1 MTHSIKGYKAIQVN
15 PKKGFFIHLL
25 VFLLA
30 TPAIWLVWYLTDR
43 TYPWP
48 LWSTPA
54 WAIGVLFHYLGVY
67 VFKKINNKQKLIN
80 HESTIKNVQAHRDR
94 S

>member
-1 MTHSIKGYKAIQVN
+1 MFFNLKLMPHQTKWETSAPIN
-15 PKKGFFIHLL
+15 PQKGFRIHLL
-25 VFLLA
+25 VFFLV

-54 WAIGVLFHYLGVY
+54 WAIGVLFHYLGIF
-67 VFKKINNKQKLIN
+67 VFKNSK
-80 HESTIKNVQAHRDR
+80 KN
-94 S
+94 

>member
-1 MTHSIKGYKAIQVN
+1 MTQFTNGNNATLIN
-15 PKKGFFIHLL
+15 PKKGFRIHLL

-30 TPAIWLVWYLTDR
+30 TPAIWLVWYLTNS

-54 WAIGVLFHYLGVY
+54 WAIGVVFHYLGIY
-67 VFKKINNKQKLIN
+67 VFKKNK
-80 HESTIKNVQAHRDR
+80 
-94 S
+94 